1 MPGDPRIRVSDA
13 DRDRT
18 AELLREHHA
27 EGRLT
32 AEEFHER
39 LDRTLVAKTRGELDE
54 LLADLPGI
62 DLYRLPA
69 AGIRPAPPG
78 ALRRRS
84 RPGTWPGGSG
94 LDRSGQRGLMP
105 RRAGAWAAWTAVSAL
120 LFALWVSVGAISGG
134 AAWFPWFLLVCVPW
148 AISLARRPPRSP

>member
-1 MPGDPRIRVSDA
+1 MPGDPRIRASDT

-18 AELLREHHA
+18 ASLLREHHA

-39 LDRTLVAKTRGELDE
+39 LDQALAAKTRGELDE

-78 ALRRRS
+78 MPRS
-84 RPGTWPGGSG
+84 RSRSGGSG
-94 LDRSGQRGLMP
+94 LDRPGQRGLVP
-105 RRAGAWAAWTAVSAL
+105 RRAGAWTAWAAVTAL
-120 LFALWVSVGAISGG
+120 LFAAWVGVGTISGG
-134 AAWFPWFLLVCVPW
+134 AAWFPWFLLICVPW
-148 AISLARRPPRSP
+148 AVWMARRPPRSP

>member
-1 MPGDPRIRVSDA
+1 MPGDPRIRASDA

-18 AELLREHHA
+18 VSLLREHHA

-39 LDRTLVAKTRGELDE
+39 LDRALAAKTRGELDE

-69 AGIRPAPPG
+69 AGIRPVPPG
-78 ALRRRS
+78 MRTGPRRS
-84 RPGTWPGGSG
+84 G
-94 LDRSGQRGLMP
+94 RSGVQRRGEGP
-105 RRAGAWAAWTAVSAL
+105 AISRRAGAWAAWATVSVL
-120 LFALWVSVGAISGG
+120 LFVIWAGFGVLSGG
-134 AAWFPWFLLVCVPW
+134 AAWFPWFLAVAVPW
-148 AISLARRPPRSP
+148 AIALARRPPHNP

>member
-13 DRDRT
+13 DRDR
-18 AELLREHHA
+18 AASLLREHHA

-39 LDRTLVAKTRGELDE
+39 LDRALAATTRGELDE

-69 AGIRPAPPG
+69 AGIRAAPPG
-78 ALRRRS
+78 ALRPRS
-84 RPGTWPGGSG
+84 GPGGSG
-94 LDRSGQRGLMP
+94 LDRPGQRGLVP
-105 RRAGAWAAWTAVSAL
+105 RRSGAWAAWTAVSAL
-120 LFALWVSVGAISGG
+120 LFVLWVGVGAISGG
-134 AAWFPWFLLVCVPW
+134 VAWFPWFLLICVPW
-148 AISLARRPPRSP
+148 AVSLARRPPRSP